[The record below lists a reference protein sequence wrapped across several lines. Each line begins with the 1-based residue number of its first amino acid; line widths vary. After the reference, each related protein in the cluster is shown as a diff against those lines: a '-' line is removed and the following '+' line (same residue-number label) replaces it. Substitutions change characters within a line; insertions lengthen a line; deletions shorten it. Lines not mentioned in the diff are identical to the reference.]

1 MTAGEWSDAVGGL
14 RGRLLFAEGEKVS
27 GTRIGVVY
35 LELQNLSDV
44 SNPLDIY
51 DGALSGQFV
60 DSSGRQVEQ
69 SHGPANVMSP
79 LPFWMVLPHDSTLR
93 FRVSVT
99 GYGTPKDGGLS
110 IGLPSGHWLIPPVSG
125 TTYLLSA
132 SFTVT
137 PRPRSSLEGLSQ
149 LARCSHFRR
158 PQMMPVD
165 LTRCGGHP

>member
-125 TTYLLSA
+125 TDT
-132 SFTVT
+132 
-137 PRPRSSLEGLSQ
+137 
-149 LARCSHFRR
+149 
-158 PQMMPVD
+158 
-165 LTRCGGHP
+165 GHAHP